1 MLFRSVGLAA
11 LARKGGKADATPN
24 ARSTSTTDPSTAP
37 KTLDEAIND
46 PASPINGKLRLKPWP
61 MGQHL
66 EYSAAKDFV
75 RLSPAER
82 GNAILAASTARGRAV
97 EGDVTGAL
105 RALYESR
112 NFTVMSQV
120 RIVLPDGIWSVMD
133 DAVMRIP
140 ELRQQ
145 PKGPHSLRASTG
157 GQRGWID
164 MQEDLVTK
172 VETKTGSARPSSGQ
186 EAVDDYLASIGRSDA
201 FMENTVRASQINPRE
216 SYSAIADRLRKQGFS
231 IGLDEQRFVEFHSRV
246 SQSVSYSLFLAMIV
260 PAFLEG
266 GGIDTKDGI

>member
-1 MLFRSVGLAA
+1 
-11 LARKGGKADATPN
+11 
-24 ARSTSTTDPSTAP
+24 
-37 KTLDEAIND
+37 
-46 PASPINGKLRLKPWP
+46 
-61 MGQHL
+61 
-66 EYSAAKDFV
+66 
-75 RLSPAER
+75 
-82 GNAILAASTARGRAV
+82 
-97 EGDVTGAL
+97 
-105 RALYESR
+105 
-112 NFTVMSQV
+112 
-120 RIVLPDGIWSVMD
+120 MD